1 MLACNAGRFHRLAIQ
16 SPARRTR
23 PGRRHS
29 GHLARRSL
37 QQHGTRASGCASVL
51 AWVLQLKAL
60 VKPSSPFGLSRIFAR
75 RSKGVGKKH
84 GCGVVAFLVLLSDK
98 DRLSTGAIEPVL

>member
-1 MLACNAGRFHRLAIQ
+1 M
-16 SPARRTR
+16 
-23 PGRRHS
+23 
-29 GHLARRSL
+29 
-37 QQHGTRASGCASVL
+37 
-51 AWVLQLKAL
+51 KAL